1 MSHFNLHSNKFW
13 CLILVKNVMKWDFL
27 IYFQTLCFSSAC
39 FLCTIVQ
46 MVRYRFFGSASAL
59 LESQTKKNRHAVH
72 YWRNKRVSFL
82 LFLLPQKSWISERWS
97 TLPLVFSRFFS
108 QIPIRLS
115 LWGPSKYK
123 QTKSGAKDKI
133 FRDFF
138 STTLTFSTLLSISQS
153 QSWNFKDFVSKANF
167 LECLILNSTWPTLQ
181 QKHL

>member
-1 MSHFNLHSNKFW
+1 MRLFDLFLNTLFQL
-13 CLILVKNVMKWDFL
+13 CLFFVHNSANGQISILWKRISFAWKPNEKK
-27 IYFQTLCFSSAC
+27 
-39 FLCTIVQ
+39 IVVQ
-46 MVRYRFFGSASAL
+46 FIMDGIKELV
-59 LESQTKKNRHAVH
+59 
-72 YWRNKRVSFL
+72 FL
-82 LFLLPQKSWISERWS
+82 LFLLPQKSWIWWISERWS

>member
-1 MSHFNLHSNKFW
+1 MRLFDLFSNTLFQL
-13 CLILVKNVMKWDFL
+13 CLFFVHNSANGQISILWKRISFAWKPN
-27 IYFQTLCFSSAC
+27 
-39 FLCTIVQ
+39 
-46 MVRYRFFGSASAL
+46 
-59 LESQTKKNRHAVH
+59 EKKNRHAVH